1 MGEFIVKLE
10 PSINVGGDITYF
22 NMGEFIVKLE
32 HPEILLI
39 I

>member
-10 PSINVGGDITYF
+10 LVVRKAIEEFYF

-32 HPEILLI
+32 PSKTL
-39 I
+39 